1 MGKTTLMDI
10 AKELNVSKTTVSIVL
25 NNKGKNIPEETKKKI
40 FDKAKELN
48 YIPNYL
54 AKSLSMKKTFS
65 IGVIVPTIDNPFFSE
80 MVNAIEGVL
89 NENGYSMIL
98 CNTLNNEK
106 REEENIRLLINKA
119 VDGIIVIPVNRQF
132 ENVKILESNNI
143 DFVLVD
149 RVLED
154 EKKYNTVYCDSRLGI
169 KLGIEYLLSKGHEN
183 ISFITKKPMKNEINV
198 RLQSYLEN
206 TEKIKN
212 KYVVEEDISMAG
224 GFRATKELMEKNK
237 NIDAI
242 FYSSDVMA
250 FGGIKYLLR
259 NGYKIPKDINVL
271 GFDNIDI
278 CSFIEPELTTVAQ
291 PISKMGV
298 EGAKLLLKLINKEEV
313 ENKNIVMRPYL
324 VERATVK

>member
-10 AKELNVSKTTVSIVL
+10 AKALNVSKTTVSIVL
-25 NNKGKNIPEETKKKI
+25 NNKGDNIPEETKKRI

-48 YIPNYL
+48 YVPNYL

-65 IGVIVPTIDNPFFSE
+65 IGVIVPNIDNPFFSE
-80 MVNAIEGVL
+80 MVTSIERVL
-89 NENGYSMIL
+89 NRSGYSMIL
-98 CNTLNNEK
+98 CNTLNNEE
-106 REEENIRLLINKA
+106 REAENIKLLINKA
-119 VDGIIVIPVNRQF
+119 IDGIIVIPVNPMF
-132 ENVKILESNNI
+132 KNINILQSNSI
-143 DFVLVD
+143 DFVVVD
-149 RVLED
+149 RVLENQK
-154 EKKYNTVYCDSRLGI
+154 EYNSVYCDSREGIELGI
-169 KLGIEYLLSKGHEN
+169 NYLLEKNHKN
-183 ISFITKKPMKNEINV
+183 IAFITRK
-198 RLQSYLEN
+198 
-206 TEKIKN
+206 
-212 KYVVEEDISMAG
+212 VEEN
-224 GFRATKELMEKNK
+224 NK
-237 NIDAI
+237 NIRLESYIECSEKFNNRAIIEEEISMKGGFDGTRKLLEEYKDIDTI

-291 PISKMGV
+291 PISKMGE
-298 EGAKLLLKLINKEEV
+298 EGAKLLLKIINKEKV